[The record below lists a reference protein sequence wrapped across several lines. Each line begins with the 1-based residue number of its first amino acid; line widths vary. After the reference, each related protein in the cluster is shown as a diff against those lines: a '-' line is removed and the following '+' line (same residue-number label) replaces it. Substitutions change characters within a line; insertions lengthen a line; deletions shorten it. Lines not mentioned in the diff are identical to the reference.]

1 MPGDGDQTMVVCISH
16 SPGMLRDLA
25 AEQGTTF
32 RAGVA
37 EAARRVADFRP
48 ELVVFFGSDHRR
60 AFVDAVPAIA
70 VMTGALGLGDL
81 GSPEGTYDVPAEIAE
96 DLAAGLLRR
105 DFDVTVVRRVALD
118 HGFGQSYSQLIGE
131 LSRVQVIPIYLNC
144 ATPPLGRPSRS
155 FDLGAAVGERLAD
168 LGKRVLYIGS
178 GGLSHSPPSLVAAEA
193 GLSDAERLAMNEAGR
208 ERAKEK
214 IDPAWDS
221 AFLARLSGDPQGL
234 RNLTDDDIST
244 GGVGAQE
251 VRTWIAAVAAGRTP
265 MCTVTYEA
273 VPEWITGMG
282 LAMTASPDPHE
293 RR

>member
-1 MPGDGDQTMVVCISH
+1 MQGDRDRTMVVCVSH
-16 SPGMLRDLA
+16 SPGMLRDVVA
-25 AEQGTTF
+25 AEGTSF
-32 RAGVA
+32 RAGIAVA
-37 EAARRVADFRP
+37 AQRVADFQP

-70 VMTGALGLGDL
+70 LMTAAAGLGDL
-81 GSPEGTYDVPAEIAE
+81 GSPEGTYDVPSDIAE
-96 DLAAGLLRR
+96 ALAAALLHQ

-131 LSRVQVIPIYLNC
+131 LSQVPVIPIYLNC
-144 ATPPLGRPSRS
+144 ATPPLGRPSRA
-155 FDLGAAVGERLAD
+155 FDLGTAVGERLLD
-168 LGKRVLYIGS
+168 LGTRVLYIGS
-178 GGLSHSPPSLVAAEA
+178 GGLSHSPPSLVAAQG

-214 IDPAWDS
+214 IDRAWDS
-221 AFLARLSGDPQGL
+221 AFLARLSGDPESL
-234 RNLTDDDIST
+234 RNLTDDDISA

-265 MCTVTYEA
+265 MRTVVYEA

-282 LAMTASPDPHE
+282 LAMTSDP
-293 RR
+293 R